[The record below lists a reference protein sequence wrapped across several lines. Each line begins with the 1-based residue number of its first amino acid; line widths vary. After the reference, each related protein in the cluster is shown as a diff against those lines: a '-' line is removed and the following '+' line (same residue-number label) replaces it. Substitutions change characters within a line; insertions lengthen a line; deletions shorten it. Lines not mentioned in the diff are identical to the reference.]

1 MTTYNCTG
9 IWIDHK
15 QAIIVAL
22 SGDRVATTTLES
34 GVGAH
39 SHFGGEQDGG
49 GEKKYEERRHQDLD
63 RYYDEVV
70 GHVAQADRLL
80 LLGPGEAKLE
90 LKARLARSKAHAGRT
105 LEIQTA
111 DRLTDAQVVAA
122 VKDHFDVARRAR

>member
-1 MTTYNCTG
+1 
-9 IWIDHK
+9 
-15 QAIIVAL
+15 
-22 SGDRVATTTLES
+22 
-34 GVGAH
+34 
-39 SHFGGEQDGG
+39 
-49 GEKKYEERRHQDLD
+49 
-63 RYYDEVV
+63 
-70 GHVAQADRLL
+70 VAQADRLL

>member
-1 MTTYNCTG
+1 MTTNNYAG

-15 QAIIVAL
+15 QAIIVSL
-22 SGDRVATTTLES
+22 SGDRVATATLES
-34 GVGAH
+34 EVGAH
-39 SHFGGEQDGG
+39 PHFGGQQDGG

-63 RYYDEVV
+63 RYYDEVA

-90 LKARLARSKAHAGRT
+90 LKARLDRSKAHAGRSV
-105 LEIQTA
+105 EIQTA

-122 VKDHFDVARRAR
+122 VKDHFNVAR